1 MNAKNSIDLSVVI
14 PVYNEEHNLSE
25 LYRRLTMVLGKEL
38 RVKYELL
45 FVDDGSSDSSWSIV
59 EELHK
64 RNKNVKGIKL
74 SQNCGHDL
82 AIKTG
87 IDHCRGRI
95 AVFMD
100 SDLQHPPEILE
111 EIYKSISSGECDILF
126 LKRISNENEQF
137 SRKIV
142 NRLYY
147 YCFKKMTGI
156 DISEGISDFFAV
168 NEKVIAVVKE
178 FKEKSYFNRGVVL
191 SIGFR
196 KKFLE
201 YKAGKRFAG
210 ESKYRMKDLFQ
221 LSVKSFVNFSAL
233 PLKLVTIIGLCLSML
248 SFAYGLYSII
258 KTLLVGSISG
268 WASIVT
274 TVSFLNGFI
283 ILLLAIFFE
292 YFVVMFNEIKNRPPY
307 IIDKML

>member
-1 MNAKNSIDLSVVI
+1 MNATSRIDLSIII
-14 PVYNEEHNLSE
+14 PVYNEEHSLPE
-25 LYRRLTMVLGKEL
+25 LYRRLIIVLAKEL
-38 RVKYELL
+38 KVKHELI
-45 FVDDGSSDSSWSIV
+45 FVDDGSNDNSWNVV
-59 EELHK
+59 EGLHK
-64 RNKNVKGIKL
+64 KNRNVKGIKL

-82 AIKTG
+82 AIKSG
-87 IDHCRGRI
+87 LDHCKGRI
-95 AVFMD
+95 VVCMD

-111 EIYKSISSGECDILF
+111 KIYKSINSGECDILF
-126 LKRISNENEQF
+126 LKRVSNENEQF
-137 SRKIV
+137 SRTIV

-147 YCFKKMTGI
+147 YFFKKMTGI
-156 DISEGISDFFAV
+156 DISDGVSDFFGV
-168 NEKVIAVVKE
+168 NEKVIAALKE
-178 FKEKSYFNRGVVL
+178 FKEKSYFNRGIVL
-191 SIGFR
+191 SIGFK

-210 ESKYRMKDLFQ
+210 ESKYQMKDLVQ
-221 LSVKSFVNFSAL
+221 LSVKSFVNFSAV
-233 PLKLVTIIGLCLSML
+233 PLKLVTSLGLCLSLL

-268 WASIVT
+268 WASIIT